1 MRKFVLAAIMALAMV
16 LSLAITV
23 GADGMPHC
31 C

>member
-1 MRKFVLAAIMALAMV
+1 MRRFVLAAIMAISMVLALAM
-16 LSLAITV
+16 SV